1 MPKLYLDT
9 NILLDI
15 TLKRP
20 PFLAPAKRLLDFID
34 AGGAEAFTSVLCLV
48 HAHYQMR
55 KAYQD
60 EQKTRSV
67 LAGLFPFVHPVDI
80 PADVT
85 QNALTSVHITDFEDA
100 EQWAICQHHGI
111 DFLITRNQKDFPTSG
126 GITVCDAETYLL
138 LHA

>member
-9 NILLDI
+9 NILLDF

-20 PFLAPAKRLLDFID
+20 PFHAPAKRLLDFID
-34 AGGAEAFTSVLCLV
+34 AGGAEACTSVLCLV

-60 EQKTRSV
+60 ERKSRDV
-67 LAGLFPFVHPVDI
+67 LVGLFQFVQLVDI
-80 PADVT
+80 PATVA
-85 QNALTSVHITDFEDA
+85 QNAFASIHITDFEDA
-100 EQWAICQHHGI
+100 VQWAICQHHQV
-111 DFLITRNQKDFPTSG
+111 DFLITRNQKDFPTLG